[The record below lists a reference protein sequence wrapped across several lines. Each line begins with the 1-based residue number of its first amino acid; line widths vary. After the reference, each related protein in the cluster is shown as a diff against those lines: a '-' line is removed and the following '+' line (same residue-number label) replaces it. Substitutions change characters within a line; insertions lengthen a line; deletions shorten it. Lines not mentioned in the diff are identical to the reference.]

1 MQYIKGPNFA
11 LNDKEKKI
19 TKQGTSNT
27 FSFFFFRFPIFFI
40 YIDISFL
47 FFSFVMEESSLLA
60 WINLHYEISQLEEFR
75 RVQTLILFLQQ
86 LFQIPLKSDTIP
98 DILKELKD
106 ELPIPMNTDITE
118 DDLIRLLEYIQQQY
132 QAYTIKKHLSN
143 KELTFSEYV
152 RFQFILFCI

>member
-1 MQYIKGPNFA
+1 
-11 LNDKEKKI
+11 
-19 TKQGTSNT
+19 
-27 FSFFFFRFPIFFI
+27 
-40 YIDISFL
+40 
-47 FFSFVMEESSLLA
+47 MEESSLLA

-143 KELTFSEYV
+143 KELTFSEYTQSFTPQHTTFNSFNKNGQV
-152 RFQFILFCI
+152 DFIYFAVFIIIIHL